1 MKGLYDVARHLVWL
15 TQFGLSVGVPPTLC
29 IAGSV
34 WLRHRFTLGGWVVAV
49 GVVVGVLAAVS
60 CLRGSL
66 QALDRQGRPAKKDG
80 ERGVHPCKS
89 IVMYCSRQAAWLWP
103 WRSALPLCW
112 RSMR

>member
-15 TQFGLSVGVPPTLC
+15 TQFGLSVVVPPTLC

-49 GVVVGVLAAVS
+49 GVLGEQQEQPAQE
-60 CLRGSL
+60 

-80 ERGVHPCKS
+80 EKTSPISFDRH
-89 IVMYCSRQAAWLWP
+89 
-103 WRSALPLCW
+103 
-112 RSMR
+112 

>member
-1 MKGLYDVARHLVWL
+1 MNPLLTLVFVVGTALALGRGLDLGFWTDL
-15 TQFGLSVGVPPTLC
+15 ESGLC

-80 ERGVHPCKS
+80 KKTSPISFDRH
-89 IVMYCSRQAAWLWP
+89 
-103 WRSALPLCW
+103 
-112 RSMR
+112 

>member
-1 MKGLYDVARHLVWL
+1 MNGLYDVARHLVWL
-15 TQFGLSVGVPPTLC
+15 TQFGLSVVVPPTLC

-66 QALDRQGRPAKKDG
+66 QALDGA
-80 ERGVHPCKS
+80 C
-89 IVMYCSRQAAWLWP
+89 
-103 WRSALPLCW
+103 LPNTGSNEQTW
-112 RSMR
+112 YHGPSSMCDTVQKGSSSLGS

>member
-15 TQFGLSVGVPPTLC
+15 TQFGLSVVVPPTLC

-34 WLRHRFTLGGWVVAV
+34 WLRHRVIAV

-60 CLRGSL
+60 CLRCSL

-80 ERGVHPCKS
+80 EKTSPISFDRH
-89 IVMYCSRQAAWLWP
+89 
-103 WRSALPLCW
+103 
-112 RSMR
+112 

>member
-15 TQFGLSVGVPPTLC
+15 TQFGLSVVVPPTLC

-60 CLRGSL
+60 CLRCSL
-66 QALDRQGRPAKKDG
+66 QAPPSQFAARAAGRAGPPRQKRRRKNI
-80 ERGVHPCKS
+80 S
-89 IVMYCSRQAAWLWP
+89 YIL
-103 WRSALPLCW
+103 
-112 RSMR
+112 

>member
-15 TQFGLSVGVPPTLC
+15 TQFGLSVVVPPMLC

-34 WLRHRFTLGGWVVAV
+34 WLRHRFTLGGWVVAA

-66 QALDRQGRPAKKDG
+66 QALDRQGRPAKKDD
-80 ERGVHPCKS
+80 EKTSPISFDRH
-89 IVMYCSRQAAWLWP
+89 
-103 WRSALPLCW
+103 
-112 RSMR
+112 

>member
-15 TQFGLSVGVPPTLC
+15 TQFGLSVVVPPTLC

-60 CLRGSL
+60 CLRCS
-66 QALDRQGRPAKKDG
+66 RQGRPAKKDG
-80 ERGVHPCKS
+80 EKTSPISFDRH
-89 IVMYCSRQAAWLWP
+89 
-103 WRSALPLCW
+103 
-112 RSMR
+112 

>member
-15 TQFGLSVGVPPTLC
+15 TQFGLSVVVPPTLC

-60 CLRGSL
+60 CLRCSL
-66 QALDRQGRPAKKDG
+66 QALDPPAKKDG
-80 ERGVHPCKS
+80 EKTSPISFDRH
-89 IVMYCSRQAAWLWP
+89 
-103 WRSALPLCW
+103 
-112 RSMR
+112 

>member
-15 TQFGLSVGVPPTLC
+15 TQFGLSVVVPPTLC

-49 GVVVGVLAAVS
+49 GVVVGV
-60 CLRGSL
+60 
-66 QALDRQGRPAKKDG
+66 
-80 ERGVHPCKS
+80 
-89 IVMYCSRQAAWLWP
+89 YCSRQAAWLWP